1 MGKDEVKLSL
11 FAENIIGTQKILR
24 NLEKKAM
31 RTNT

>member
-24 NLEKKAM
+24 NLGIDPLFS
-31 RTNT
+31 